1 MEILQPINDAT
12 ELLSGSSYPTLGDV
26 RIVMM
31 SLLAH
36 LDRNS
41 IASINSQAEIARTI
55 KTKLET
61 YWPLL
66 RESSITATLL
76 DPRTKLSAF
85 THDDQSHARSTL
97 QKVYDEYNPDNI
109 QALPPRP
116 TTARSMFRA
125 LIQSSLPDHQ
135 HNTHEIEQYFQVP
148 LEADHIN
155 PLEWWKL
162 HSDNYP
168 TLSRLA
174 RDYLAIPASSVPS
187 ESTFSIA
194 KHTISTVRNRIEEET
209 ARA

>member
-1 MEILQPINDAT
+1 MEILQPINDVT

-66 RESSITATLL
+66 RESSITTTLL

-85 THDDQSHARSTL
+85 THDDQSHA
-97 QKVYDEYNPDNI
+97 
-109 QALPPRP
+109 
-116 TTARSMFRA
+116 
-125 LIQSSLPDHQ
+125 
-135 HNTHEIEQYFQVP
+135 
-148 LEADHIN
+148 
-155 PLEWWKL
+155 
-162 HSDNYP
+162 
-168 TLSRLA
+168 
-174 RDYLAIPASSVPS
+174 
-187 ESTFSIA
+187 
-194 KHTISTVRNRIEEET
+194 
-209 ARA
+209 